1 MESTFFQ
8 SLFIAL
14 AVGLASGSI
23 GAFVVLRRMALV
35 GDALS
40 HVALPG
46 IALALAYAIDPFWGV
61 IASLLGAA
69 FVIFWLETKT
79 KLPSDALVGLLF
91 TASLAVGILTIPDTE
106 IIESLFGAFPLM
118 PPYLLLFIV
127 ASALAAVAFVFLSAR
142 KFAFRII
149 APELAEASGVKQT
162 YNLLFFLV
170 FSIVVALGIK
180 LVGTL
185 LMGALTI
192 IPAAIARNVT
202 RGMKAYIVI
211 SALLGAI
218 IAVLGVLLAYIFG
231 LLPGPV
237 IILLG
242 VGVFIL
248 SFFARVRA

>member
-1 MESTFFQ
+1 MEISLSQ
-8 SLFIAL
+8 SFLIAL
-14 AVGLASGSI
+14 AVGLASGSV

-46 IALALAYAIDPFWGV
+46 IALALAYEFDPFWGV
-61 IASLLGAA
+61 AVSLIGAA
-69 FVIFWLETKT
+69 FVVFWLETKT
-79 KLPSDALVGLLF
+79 KLPSEALVGLLF
-91 TASLAVGILTIPDTE
+91 TASLAVGILTIPDEE
-106 IIESLFGAFPLM
+106 IIHSLFGEFPLM
-118 PPYLLLFIV
+118 PAYLLMLIV
-127 ASALAAVAFVFLSAR
+127 ATALIATAFVFFSTR
-142 KFAFRII
+142 RFAFRII

-162 YNLLFFLV
+162 NNLLFLIV
-170 FSIVVALGIK
+170 FAIVVALGIK

-211 SALLGAI
+211 SAVLGMAI
-218 IAVLGVLLAYIFG
+218 AALGVLVAHSFG
-231 LLPGPV
+231 LLPGPS

-242 VGVFIL
+242 TSLFIVSL
-248 SFFARVRA
+248 FWSVKV